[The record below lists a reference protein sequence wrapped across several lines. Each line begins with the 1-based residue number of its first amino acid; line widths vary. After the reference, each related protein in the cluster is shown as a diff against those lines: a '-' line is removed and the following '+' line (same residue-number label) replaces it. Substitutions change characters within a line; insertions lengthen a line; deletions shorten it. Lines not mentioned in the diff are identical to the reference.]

1 MPDYQKRCDLLTKEN
16 DELRDRIAQLE
27 ETLGMNFDS
36 PAWIGLTGN
45 EAKLFGLL
53 MARDAVT
60 KSGAMD
66 VLYGLGPDADVADE
80 KIIDVFI
87 CKLRAKLDKFEIK
100 IETNWGQGYFMTE
113 EAKRLTREL
122 MEFHKGKSDI
132 AA

>member
-1 MPDYQKRCDLLTKEN
+1 MADYQRRCELLTKEN

-27 ETLGMNFDS
+27 DTLGMGFDS
-36 PAWIGLTGN
+36 PAWMALTGN

-66 VLYGLGPDADVADE
+66 ILYGLGPDADVAEE

-87 CKLRAKLDKFEIK
+87 CKMRKKLDAFEIP

-113 EAKRLTREL
+113 ASKQRARNLIEE
-122 MEFHKGKSDI
+122 HKGI